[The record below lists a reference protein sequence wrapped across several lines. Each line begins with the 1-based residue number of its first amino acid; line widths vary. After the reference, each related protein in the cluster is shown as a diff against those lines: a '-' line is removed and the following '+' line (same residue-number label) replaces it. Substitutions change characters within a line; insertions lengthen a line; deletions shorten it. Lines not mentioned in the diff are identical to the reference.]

1 MNNSFYKIIF
11 NKSRGQLMV
20 VSEIAQG
27 QGKNTAKNCAV
38 SVSSSPLYAPLKVM
52 VLSLLLATGVL
63 FDNEAG
69 AQIRADKA
77 APTHQQATILQ
88 TANGLDQV
96 NIQTPTAAG
105 VSVNQFSQF
114 DVQQQGAILN
124 NSRQS
129 AQTQLAGWV
138 QGNQHLARG
147 EASVIVNQVNSRAPS
162 RLQGFTEVAGR
173 RAEVVIANPAGIAVD
188 GGGFINAQGVTLA
201 TGQTQIN
208 AQGRLT
214 GVAVNQGTVQVLG
227 GGLNTKDA
235 NYTQILSHAATIEG
249 G

>member
-38 SVSSSPLYAPLKVM
+38 SVSSSPLYAPLKAM
-52 VLSLLLATGVL
+52 ILSLLVATGVL
-63 FDNEAG
+63 LDNEAE

-129 AQTQLAGWV
+129 TQTQLAGWV

-162 RLQGFTEVAGR
+162 R
-173 RAEVVIANPAGIAVD
+173 
-188 GGGFINAQGVTLA
+188 
-201 TGQTQIN
+201 
-208 AQGRLT
+208 
-214 GVAVNQGTVQVLG
+214 
-227 GGLNTKDA
+227 
-235 NYTQILSHAATIEG
+235 
-249 G
+249 

>member
-77 APTHQQATILQ
+77 APTHQQAKLKSK
-88 TANGLDQV
+88 LK
-96 NIQTPTAAG
+96 
-105 VSVNQFSQF
+105 
-114 DVQQQGAILN
+114 
-124 NSRQS
+124 
-129 AQTQLAGWV
+129 
-138 QGNQHLARG
+138 
-147 EASVIVNQVNSRAPS
+147 
-162 RLQGFTEVAGR
+162 
-173 RAEVVIANPAGIAVD
+173 
-188 GGGFINAQGVTLA
+188 
-201 TGQTQIN
+201 QIN
-208 AQGRLT
+208 QRHT
-214 GVAVNQGTVQVLG
+214 R
-227 GGLNTKDA
+227 
-235 NYTQILSHAATIEG
+235 
-249 G
+249 